1 MKQTVLMTC
10 SLTAILVS
18 RFLLDLQEANQ
29 TAARVDGVNAND
41 SSRGSQ
47 WNASGDSTPSFISS
61 LGAFINPDLS
71 SGACT
76 DDDSEEDSG
85 SRRQGRS
92 WCEDHRDNDA
102 DRVRSFHIAEE
113 EQESI

>member
-71 SGACT
+71 SGVCT
-76 DDDSEEDSG
+76 DDDSEDSG

-92 WCEDHRDNDA
+92 LCEDHREDDA
-102 DRVRSFHIAEE
+102 ERVRSSHIAEE
-113 EQESI
+113 EQGCT